1 MPPRNEGKPHLTTN
15 REDLSQQAVRLRKL
29 GLSILPIADDKSPT
43 MRTWKHLQTTPAS
56 IDAVRRW
63 FHNPMAVG
71 VGIILGAISGD
82 LVARDFDDR
91 DSYQRWAKA
100 FPNLAATLPTV
111 ETLRGYHVYARIKD
125 CPFRR
130 FEDGEMRAGGTH
142 YVVVPP
148 SRLSNGAVYS
158 WKIPLTSLQ
167 SVPRLTLDEAGL
179 FQCWSPELPQS
190 SMIELT
196 ERTEE
201 PESSEVDRSRQKS
214 TEEQREQIVTNR
226 EQTTTEG
233 EPRTTEDHQGHNHQ
247 GLIEQTI
254 LPIDEFI
261 EQAVRET
268 CPTALG
274 QRNRN
279 VFEFARWLKSR
290 VEFFEADPRTL
301 ERYVLQWWETAR
313 PYIGTKDFDET
324 RADFNRAFRKVRIPK
339 GRSPL
344 DDALMRANRS
354 VLPKSAMRYTDH
366 KKQLLV
372 KLCRELQTS
381 SQCDPFYLSCRS
393 AGKLLDITYQQ
404 ANAWLYLLCEDE
416 ILHLEVPGTAG
427 KNGKAAR
434 YRYLAAED

>member
-1 MPPRNEGKPHLTTN
+1 
-15 REDLSQQAVRLRKL
+15 L

-91 DSYQRWAKA
+91 DSYQRWATA
-100 FPNLAATLPTV
+100 FPHLAATLPTV

-148 SRLSNGAVYS
+148 SQLSNGAVYR
-158 WKIPLTSLQ
+158 WKILLTSLE
-167 SVPRLTLDEAGL
+167 SVPRLTLDGAG
-179 FQCWSPELPQS
+179 FFRCWSPDLPRR

-201 PESSEVDRSRQKS
+201 PESSEEDKRRQKS
-214 TEEQREQIVTNR
+214 TEEQKEQIVTDR
-226 EQTTTEG
+226 KQTTTEG
-233 EPRTTEDHQGHNHQ
+233 EQKTTEDHRGHNHQ
-247 GLIEQTI
+247 GLIEQRI

-261 EQAVRET
+261 EQAIQAT
-268 CPTALG
+268 CPTAIG

-290 VEFFEADPRTL
+290 VEFFDADPRDL
-301 ERYVLQWWETAR
+301 EWVLRRWWEKAY
-313 PYIGTKDFDET
+313 PFIDTKDFDDT
-324 RADFNRAFRKVRIPK
+324 RVDFIRSFRKVKVPK
-339 GRSPL
+339 GQTPL
-344 DDALMRANRS
+344 EGALNRARAS
-354 VLPKSAMRYTDH
+354 AAPKSAMRYSDP

-372 KLCRELQTS
+372 KLCREMQAVTKH
-381 SQCDPFYLSCRS
+381 DPFYLSCRS
-393 AGKLLDITYQQ
+393 AGELLDVSFQL
-404 ANAWLYLLCEDE
+404 ANSWLCLLCEDE
-416 ILHLEVPGTAG
+416 ILHLAVPGTVG
-427 KNGKAAR
+427 SKGKAAR
-434 YRYLAAED
+434 YRYVAADD